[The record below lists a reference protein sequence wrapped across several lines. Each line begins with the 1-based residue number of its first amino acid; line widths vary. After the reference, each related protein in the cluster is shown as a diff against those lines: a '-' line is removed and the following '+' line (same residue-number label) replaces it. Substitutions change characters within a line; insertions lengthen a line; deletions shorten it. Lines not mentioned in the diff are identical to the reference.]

1 MKRQRIL
8 LVEDEALIRE
18 GLQSLLESEP
28 FVAEIHQASSK
39 KEFYSAIE
47 KDFDLILM
55 DFKLPDING
64 LEILELLK
72 ERECPAKVIA
82 VTGLD
87 GTELLINLL
96 KAGVNGIVYKLDG
109 YTEIRN
115 TIEKVIEGES
125 YFPKKVMK
133 IIEKNAGKWDEV
145 PAMTLSF
152 SDKEILR
159 ALARGLTTKEMA
171 GELRMTEATTETYR
185 NRLMKKVNAPN
196 TAALLAFAFRNGLL

>member
-18 GLQSLLESEP
+18 GLYSLLESEP
-28 FVAEIHQASSK
+28 FVADVGQASNK
-39 KEFYSAIE
+39 KEFNAVID
-47 KDFDLILM
+47 KDYDLILM

-64 LEILELLK
+64 LEIMAILR
-72 ERECPAKVIA
+72 ERKSVSKVIA

-109 YTEIRN
+109 YKEIRK

-125 YFPKKVMK
+125 YFPEKVLK
-133 IIEKNAGKWDEV
+133 IIEKNASRWDEI

-159 ALARGLTTKEMA
+159 ALSRGLTTKEMA
-171 GELRMTEATTETYR
+171 GELKMTEATTETYR